1 MLHKAGK
8 PENLVGSYRPL
19 SLTSCLGKL
28 LEKAVADNISNWAE
42 ANKKFNKQ
50 QNGFR
55 KNRSTND
62 NLFKLFETIKL
73 GFCKGHPTTGTFLD
87 VEKAFDQVWS
97 NGLLFKITSVG
108 VNRKLIRR
116 ISNFLH

>member
-1 MLHKAGK
+1 MLHKAGR
-8 PENLVGSYRPL
+8 PEDLAGSYRPL

-28 LEKAVADNISNWAE
+28 LEKAVADNLGNWAE

-62 NLFKLFETIKL
+62 NLFKPFKTIKL
-73 GFCKGHPTTGTFLD
+73 GFCKGDPTTGIFLD
-87 VEKAFDQVWS
+87 VEKAFNQV
-97 NGLLFKITSVG
+97 
-108 VNRKLIRR
+108 
-116 ISNFLH
+116 

>member
-8 PENLVGSYRPL
+8 PEDLAGSYRPL

-28 LEKAVADNISNWAE
+28 LEKAVADNLSNWAE

-55 KNRSTND
+55 KNRSTNE
-62 NLFKLFETIKL
+62 NLFKFFETIKL
-73 GFCKGHPTTGTFLD
+73 GFCKGHPTTGVFLA
-87 VEKAFDQVWS
+87 VEKAKHGMMAFS
-97 NGLLFKITSVG
+97 LS
-108 VNRKLIRR
+108 
-116 ISNFLH
+116 

>member
-1 MLHKAGK
+1 MLHIAGK
-8 PENLVGSYRPL
+8 PEDLVGSYRPL

-42 ANKKFNKQ
+42 PNKNFDTQ

-62 NLFKLFETIKL
+62 NLFKLFETVKI
-73 GFCKGHPTTGTFLD
+73 GFGKWHPTT
-87 VEKAFDQVWS
+87 
-97 NGLLFKITSVG
+97 NGSK
-108 VNRKLIRR
+108 
-116 ISNFLH
+116 